1 MILTLIQSFNENYL
15 YGGTAMLKL
24 VKGEKVSSLLLSK
37 ELIATRVKELA
48 AQINKDYEGKQV
60 TLLGTLTGA
69 NIFLADLAR
78 ELTVDTRLDFMKV
91 SSYSG
96 TESVGQVRLVHP
108 PTLKLDGAHVIIVE
122 DIIDTGHT
130 AVFLRTFMESQNTA
144 SAAICSLLSKPSR
157 RVVADVKCEYLGFEV
172 ENVFVVGYGLD
183 YNQRYRNLP
192 YIGIL
197 ELEKEV
203 D

>member
-1 MILTLIQSFNENYL
+1 
-15 YGGTAMLKL
+15 MLKL
-24 VKGEKVSSLLLSK
+24 IKGEKVASLLLSQ

-48 AQINKDYEGKQV
+48 AQINQDYAGRQV

-91 SSYSG
+91 SSYAG
-96 TESVGQVRLVHP
+96 TESVGQVALVHP
-108 PTLKLDGAHVIIVE
+108 PMLELEGAHVIIVE

-130 AVFLRTFMESQNTA
+130 AIFLRNFMKQQKAA
-144 SAAICSLLSKPSR
+144 SVAMCSLLSKPSR
-157 RVVADVKCEYLGFEV
+157 RVVENVECEYLGFEV

-183 YNQRYRNLP
+183 YNQRYRQLP

-203 D
+203 E

>member
-1 MILTLIQSFNENYL
+1 
-15 YGGTAMLKL
+15 MLKL
-24 VKGEKVSSLLLSK
+24 VKGEKVASLLLSR
-37 ELIATRVKELA
+37 ELIASRVQELA
-48 AQINKDYEGKQV
+48 VQINQDYAGRQV
-60 TLLGTLTGA
+60 TLLGTLSGA

-78 ELTVDTRLDFMKV
+78 ELTIDTRLDFMKV
-91 SSYSG
+91 SSYAG
-96 TESVGQVRLVHP
+96 TETVGQVSLIHP
-108 PTLKLDGAHVIIVE
+108 PMLDLEGAHVIIIE

-130 AVFLRTFMESQNTA
+130 AVFLRNFLQDQKAA
-144 SAAICSLLSKPSR
+144 SVAMCSLLSKPSR
-157 RVVADVKCEYLGFEV
+157 RVVQNVECEYLGFEV

-203 D
+203 E